1 MNRNLNEAIFGIGKV
16 DALMSAIESCCLDI
30 EVAPEERGKSELLGY
45 LFYVLWDEI
54 KKLSG
59 DLERLCEDCQIVD
72 VIYAANESRR
82 KAP

>member
-1 MNRNLNEAIFGIGKV
+1 MNRNLNEAVFSVGKV
-16 DALMSAIESCCLDI
+16 DALMSAIENCCLDI
-30 EVAPEERGKSELLGY
+30 EAVPEERENSELLGY

-54 KKLSG
+54 RKLSG

-72 VIYAANESRR
+72 VIYAAKESRR